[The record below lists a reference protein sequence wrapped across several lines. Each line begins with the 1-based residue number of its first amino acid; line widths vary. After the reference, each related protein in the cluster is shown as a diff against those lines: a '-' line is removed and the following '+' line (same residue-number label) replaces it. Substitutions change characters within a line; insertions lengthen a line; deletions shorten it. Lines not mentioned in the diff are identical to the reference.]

1 MKALEF
7 DSQVAN
13 HDQIRVPP
21 DVAAQIPEGSVVRVI
36 LLVGASADTG
46 DDEGWRQ
53 LSLDRFS
60 AAYSDEDAVYEK
72 LDHGPS
78 LR

>member
-7 DSQVAN
+7 DTQVAN

-21 DVAAQIPEGSVVRVI
+21 DVAAQIPEGSSLRVI
-36 LLVGASADTG
+36 LLLDAEDT
-46 DDEGWRQ
+46 DAERWRQ

-60 AAYSDEDAVYEK
+60 AAYSEEDAVYEK
-72 LDHGPS
+72 LDDGPS
-78 LR
+78 VR

>member
-7 DSQVAN
+7 DTQVAN

-21 DVAAQIPEGSVVRVI
+21 DVAARIPEGSSLRVI
-36 LLVGASADTG
+36 ILLDAGDT
-46 DDEGWRQ
+46 DAEGWQQ

-60 AAYSDEDAVYEK
+60 AAYSEEDAVY
-72 LDHGPS
+72 D
-78 LR
+78 